1 MNDLSRIRNAR
12 DHNRGLAAPIRGL
25 HVLWAVLVEALA
37 AFGRLVVRIDAPPRR
52 PWAWTLIFLGAAA
65 LVFPFDGVI
74 SDWFEQRRPKGDLR
88 RELEA
93 LQQFGQFAMSVVV
106 AAGVWL
112 LARPRARRLLDW
124 LAGAVVCGLSI
135 TAIKL
140 MVGRPRPSLGDPYFA
155 TGPAG
160 LYPVPSGAGFR
171 MESSWTSG
179 YDLASFPSRHA
190 CFAALAAVF
199 LCKIAPRL
207 RPLAVV
213 LAGIVGTARV
223 VTGAHFAS
231 DVFVGAA
238 IGYAV
243 GVLATRDSWGVRA
256 LDAAWRRL
264 VDPHATPALPRLRA
278 IEADPS

>member
-12 DHNRGLAAPIRGL
+12 DHNRGLAAPIRWL
-25 HVLWAVLVEALA
+25 HLLWAALRDA
-37 AFGRLVVRIDAPPRR
+37 ASALRQLVVRIDTPQHR
-52 PWAWTLIFLGAAA
+52 PWPWAIVLVALAAIA
-65 LVFPFDGVI
+65 FPFDGVI
-74 SDWFEQRRPKGDLR
+74 SDWFEQHRPKGDLR

-93 LQQFGQFAMSVVV
+93 LQQFGQFAMSVV
-106 AAGVWL
+106 AATGVWL

-124 LAGAVVCGLSI
+124 LAGAAVCGLSI
-135 TAIKL
+135 TVIKL
-140 MVGRPRPSLGDPYFA
+140 MVGRPRPSLGDPYYA

-160 LYPVPSGAGFR
+160 LYPVPTATGFR
-171 MESSWTSG
+171 MDSPWTSG

-199 LCKIAPRL
+199 LCKIAPKL
-207 RPLAVV
+207 RPLALT
-213 LAGIVGTARV
+213 LAGIVAAARV

-256 LDAAWRRL
+256 LDRLWRRL
-264 VDPHATPALPRLRA
+264 IDPHATAALPRLQA
-278 IEADPS
+278 LEADRP